1 MSTTRT
7 TDTWTRV
14 AGIFAG
20 AVFGLYWIPIRALE
34 QAGFPGLWATFVFNL
49 LPLVVLLPF
58 LVWRRQHF
66 SVRRVH
72 FHINGLLIG
81 ISLVL
86 YASSFLY
93 TDVVRAVVLFY
104 LTPIWGFILARIFI
118 GDVITRI
125 RWCAV
130 VLGMAGLLVIIGTEN
145 GFPWPSRSGD
155 WMALA
160 SGVVWAI
167 ASLRLLMDKK
177 SDSLN
182 YCISFFLWCSIAS
195 GIFASLATS
204 NGHLVAADWSSLREV
219 AIWFLPVAAILLIP
233 GALAVVYS
241 ASRLNPGVAGILFM
255 AEICVATIA
264 SALLTEETIG
274 LREIFGVALVIMAGV
289 VEPFKDWMKPASIT
303 SSRSR

>member
-7 TDTWTRV
+7 SDTWTRV

-20 AVFGLYWIPIRALE
+20 IVFGLYWIPIRALE

-49 LPLVVLLPF
+49 LPLVVLLPI
-58 LVWRRQHF
+58 LIWRRRHF
-66 SVRRVH
+66 SLHRVH

-104 LTPIWGFILARIFI
+104 LTPVWGFILARIFI

-130 VLGMAGLLVIIGTEN
+130 LLGMAGLLVIIGTEN
-145 GFPWPSRSGD
+145 GLPWPSQSGD
-155 WMALA
+155 WMALV
-160 SGVVWAI
+160 SGVVWAV
-167 ASLRLLMDKK
+167 ASLRLLMDEN

-182 YCISFFLWCSIAS
+182 YCVSFFLWCSIGS
-195 GIFASLATS
+195 CIFALLATS
-204 NGHLVAADWSSLREV
+204 NGHLAAADWASLRV
-219 AIWFLPVAAILLIP
+219 VVIWFLPVAAILLIP

-255 AEICVATIA
+255 AEICVATIS

-274 LREIFGVALVIMAGV
+274 LREIVGVGLVIMAGV
-289 VEPFKDWMKPASIT
+289 VEPLKDWLTPASA
-303 SSRSR
+303 SNR